1 VIRRRPADGRLS
13 AGALAPISLAHL
25 CTDFCQGALP
35 ALLPFLIAHRGLS
48 LASAS
53 VLITAGTIGSSIIQP
68 LFGVWSDRLSR
79 PALMPLGVGLAAVGI
94 GLVGLCH
101 TYAMIV
107 VAVSL
112 MGLGVAA
119 FHPEAARVANVVS
132 AARPGEG
139 MSYFAVGG
147 NLGYALGPLVT
158 VPVMLAF
165 GLDATPLIALPGLV
179 AAAIVIRQMPA
190 ITAHLAPRRER
201 GHASAGAHPAWFPFL
216 GLVTVAVLRTVP
228 FFTLQA
234 LVPLYILRHF
244 HASTALGGT
253 ALTLMLLGGATG
265 TLIGGRIADRFG
277 RKLVVVGAM
286 MPLTLLL
293 FALRYAGLAEFIV
306 LLTAVGL
313 VLEGPFSTTVL
324 IGQEFLPAR
333 VGLASG
339 ITYGLAIGLG
349 GLIAGG
355 LGVLAGS
362 EGIGFT
368 IGLLPIFTVTALA
381 LAAALPVRR
390 PGGPPA
396 AQSDVAAGSWM
407 SSTALPSGSRR

>member
-1 VIRRRPADGRLS
+1 MSSRPGGRLS
-13 AGALAPISLAHL
+13 ARALAPISLAHL

-48 LASAS
+48 VGSAA
-53 VLITAGTIGSSIIQP
+53 VLITAGTIGSSIVQP

-179 AAAIVIRQMPA
+179 AAAIVIRQMPN
-190 ITAHLAPRRER
+190 ITAQLAPPRER
-201 GHASAGAHPAWFPFL
+201 GHALAGAQPAWLPFL

-265 TLIGGRIADRFG
+265 TLIGGRVADRFG

-286 MPLTLLL
+286 VPLTLLL

-306 LLTAVGL
+306 CLTAVGL

-362 EGIGFT
+362 DGIGFT
-368 IGLLPIFTVTALA
+368 IGLLPIFALTALA

-396 AQSDVAAGSWM
+396 AQSDDVAAGSWM